1 MKKIRTRNQQKRLL
15 SKLKQEQLINSY
27 VKEQRE
33 RVDSEEH
40 LGVKKPKPTSFLL
53 TVLSFPFIVLLHQF
67 IYSALYDIPFLY
79 IPTFHWYKNNYYN
92 SYYLYLSLANHFQ
105 QFLLQL
111 RYKAYFLLIHHL
123 LA

>member
-53 TVLSFPFIVLLHQF
+53 TVLSFPFIVLLM
-67 IYSALYDIPFLY
+67 LP
-79 IPTFHWYKNNYYN
+79 
-92 SYYLYLSLANHFQ
+92 LSLVLSFII
-105 QFLLQL
+105 LV
-111 RYKAYFLLIHHL
+111 
-123 LA
+123 LAIIDLFKFNK